1 MFAGVDGDG
10 NSDKE
15 TIDGDNN
22 DMKVNIDFNHS
33 VEHNR
38 INVGFQTRQPR
49 PHPSRSIFLCSA
61 PRFDEVAHR
70 TIIPPWDN

>member
-22 DMKVNIDFNHS
+22 DDIQVNIDFNDS
-33 VEHNR
+33 VDHNR
-38 INVGFQTRQPR
+38 INV
-49 PHPSRSIFLCSA
+49 
-61 PRFDEVAHR
+61 
-70 TIIPPWDN
+70 

>member
-22 DMKVNIDFNHS
+22 DMQVNIDFNHS

-38 INVGFQTRQPR
+38 INVEFQTRQPR
-49 PHPSRSIFLCSA
+49 PHPSRRIFLCTA
-61 PRFDEVAHR
+61 PRFDEVAHWTNSTLR
-70 TIIPPWDN
+70 